1 MDFPS
6 RLKQLRRQKN
16 LTQEQLGQ
24 QVGVTKVSI
33 SLYESGRRNPDLETI
48 TKIADVLEVS
58 VDYLLG
64 RTDAPDRTIAATA
77 VGVGD
82 PKICRWFEEL
92 LRAPQECRE
101 ELKKIWDIIK
111 KRR

>member
-6 RLKQLRRQKN
+6 RLKQLRRHKKM
-16 LTQEQLGQ
+16 TQEQLGKQ
-24 QVGVTKVSI
+24 AGVTKVSI
-33 SLYESGRRNPDLETI
+33 SLYESGRRTPDLETI
-48 TKIADVLEVS
+48 TKIADALEVS

-64 RTDAPDRTIAATA
+64 RTDVPGGTELVTA
-77 VGVGD
+77 VGVED
-82 PKICRWFEEL
+82 PQICRWFEEL

-101 ELKKIWDIIK
+101 ELRKIWDIIK